1 MARFREEMARYDS
14 TTSLSGG
21 APAAREDPRI
31 GRRFGSIEGSE
42 MEIEREEV
50 RKKRSQSLS
59 VPSPDFVGGDVS
71 LQEWIS
77 VLASTTKVRS

>member
-1 MARFREEMARYDS
+1 MF
-14 TTSLSGG
+14 SGNLDESE
-21 APAAREDPRI
+21 PNPSVVVHREDPRI
-31 GRRFGSIEGSE
+31 GRRFGSIESSE
-42 MEIEREEV
+42 LEIEHDEV

-59 VPSPDFVGGDVS
+59 VPSPDLVGGDVS